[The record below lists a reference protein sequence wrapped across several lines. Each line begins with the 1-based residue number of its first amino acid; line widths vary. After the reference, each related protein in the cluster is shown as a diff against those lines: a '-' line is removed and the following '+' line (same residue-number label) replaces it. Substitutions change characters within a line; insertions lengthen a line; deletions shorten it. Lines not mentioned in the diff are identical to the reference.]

1 MIRRCAASCVLLSL
15 VAFSCA
21 PEGGEPAPTSP
32 EAARSAQRI
41 LPTSD
46 NGLAIRQWRIADDPA
61 RIASALMRHADGE
74 VLDELSRERMARNG
88 LRLLRIPAADVE
100 ALLADLGGATLNVDA
115 WHGQA
120 YDWRTVADW
129 PIETT
134 GRAIAVDGRV
144 RRFEG
149 GRLELMIRAWTMLME
164 DGPYVRLQMLG
175 QHDRSRP
182 SRLAQMIG
190 RRVFEGRRLPS
201 ISLDLLLEA
210 GWAYVLT
217 CERPSVEWEPVED
230 DAPAPEPS
238 AGELEEAD
246 ETGDRGTGPP
256 GGVGPDVLAP
266 LTVGEVFFR
275 IETMPPARE
284 LLVFVPRIPEALFPP
299 ELTAEPVGAGREVQP

>member
-1 MIRRCAASCVLLSL
+1 MIRRCAASCVLLCL
-15 VAFSCA
+15 AAVSCA

-41 LPTSD
+41 ISTSD
-46 NGLAIRQWRIADDPA
+46 NGLAVRQWRVADDPA
-61 RIASALMRHADGE
+61 QIASALMRHADGQA
-74 VLDELSRERMARNG
+74 LDELSRERMARNG
-88 LRLLRIPAADVE
+88 LRLLRIPADDVE

-144 RRFEG
+144 WRFEG

-164 DGPYVRLQMLG
+164 DGPYLRLQMLG

-182 SRLAQMIG
+182 SRLDRMMG
-190 RRVFEGRRLPS
+190 RRVFEGRRLTS

-217 CERPSVEWEPVED
+217 CERPSVEWEPVEA
-230 DAPAPEPS
+230 DAAAAEPS
-238 AGELEEAD
+238 AGESEEAD
-246 ETGDRGTGPP
+246 ENGGRDGPP
-256 GGVGPDVLAP
+256 SGAGPDVLAP

-284 LLVFVPRIPEALFPP
+284 LLVFVPRIPESLFPP
-299 ELTAEPVGAGREVQP
+299 ERTAEPVGAGREVPP